1 VDPVFRIHLDP
12 ADEVQL
18 DDRLVEFRIRHALQA
33 LPDFS
38 RAALWPRASRLLVSL
53 AAFVHGDHGA
63 A

>member
-18 DDRLVEFRIRHALQA
+18 DNRLIQFRIGHALQTS
-33 LPDFS
+33 PDVS
-38 RAALWPRASRLLVSL
+38 RVASRPRGFHLTVSL